1 MTDAL
6 IPRLGGPM
14 GRHAARVGPW
24 FTPLPWAVL
33 VAAGLFSL
41 LFLRHV
47 PCLQTEADDV
57 VNSYIRACYSDLQ
70 PVFLGEGLGLGGSP
84 LTSDQMTLPPLIA
97 VLVLACRAIAV
108 ALGAPVGV
116 GATLQEQVDA
126 SVAFFAVTTVAL
138 FACLLVVVLCVAR
151 LGRGHT
157 RAPSWDAMLVAG
169 SPIVL
174 AVGLV
179 DWTLVPVALTAV
191 GLVLLFR
198 GAVVP
203 GAIVLGLAASAGTM
217 PIAVVLAVVVAV
229 GLRRGWRT
237 ATAVGVGAAASF
249 LLVHAPL
256 LLSDAGRVFAF
267 YHGEVN
273 EETGYGSLWYLL
285 ELMGVPL
292 RATGSFGF
300 AVLMLFLGV
309 LIAWLYVTGRRP
321 RVASLVAVVVLATT
335 MLGAAYPPQ
344 TALWL
349 LFVVVLALPRRTELV
364 ALTATQVAYYL
375 AIWGWLGGGLTLA
388 QSGPYLLYWL
398 AIAFRWGVECWLLVR
413 ILRSFR

>member
-1 MTDAL
+1 VTDAL

-138 FACLLVVVLCVAR
+138 FACLLIVVLCVAR

-179 DWTLVPVALTAV
+179 DWTLVP
-191 GLVLLFR
+191 
-198 GAVVP
+198 
-203 GAIVLGLAASAGTM
+203 
-217 PIAVVLAVVVAV
+217 VVLAVVVAV